1 MDIATGIA
9 ARHDDSAM
17 DIATGIAARPHESSR
32 VVPRLSPPRLVTRC
46 RMESGGGSIRT
57 AIQFGADSKGRR
69 RDSGGSAV
77 DLSQVVTRS
86 GRTAIMKLFVE
97 YDDECC
103 VCVLEIS
110 FEMGVLTERLR
121 LIPFS
126 DRVIVAHCVLV
137 RDRLHRRRTTPL

>member
-57 AIQFGADSKGRR
+57 AIQFDVDSKGRCR
-69 RDSGGSAV
+69 EYDKSTADIS
-77 DLSQVVTRS
+77 LVVKRS
-86 GRTAIMKLFVE
+86 GRTSNMKLFVE

-103 VCVLEIS
+103 VCVWGNS
-110 FEMGVLTERLR
+110 FKMGV
-121 LIPFS
+121 
-126 DRVIVAHCVLV
+126 HCDQWSTDGSAVDLSQSGHEV
-137 RDRLHRRRTTPL
+137 GTDKYYETFCDI

>member
-17 DIATGIAARPHESSR
+17 DIATGIAARPHESSK
-32 VVPRLSPPRLVTRC
+32 VVPHLSPPRLATWC
-46 RMESGGGSIRT
+46 RMESGGGCIRT

-69 RDSGGSAV
+69 REYGKSTADIS
-77 DLSQVVTRS
+77 LVVTRS

-103 VCVLEIS
+103 VCVWGNS
-110 FEMGVLTERLR
+110 FKMGV
-121 LIPFS
+121 
-126 DRVIVAHCVLV
+126 HCDQWSTDGSAVDLSQSGQEV
-137 RDRLHRRRTTPL
+137 GTDKYYETFCRI